1 MVRIE
6 ITNGTKAPKEYI
18 FNAFYPS
25 LAARLETHSVER
37 GLPPPFPKYCFIF
50 GKNMKNNNNRDM
62 DQNMGLKDFS
72 HSLCSLE
79 ITYIQIFGG
88 RGGEGRG

>member
-1 MVRIE
+1 
-6 ITNGTKAPKEYI
+6 
-18 FNAFYPS
+18 
-25 LAARLETHSVER
+25 
-37 GLPPPFPKYCFIF
+37 
-50 GKNMKNNNNRDM
+50 MKNNNNRDM

-88 RGGEGRG
+88 RGGGVICANREVEIKNSFELNWSRLD

>member
-1 MVRIE
+1 
-6 ITNGTKAPKEYI
+6 
-18 FNAFYPS
+18 
-25 LAARLETHSVER
+25 
-37 GLPPPFPKYCFIF
+37 
-50 GKNMKNNNNRDM
+50 MKNNNNRDM

-88 RGGEGRG
+88 RGGEGKLGGNLCEPGGRDKK

>member
-1 MVRIE
+1 VVRIE

-37 GLPPPFPKYCFIF
+37 GLPPP
-50 GKNMKNNNNRDM
+50 
-62 DQNMGLKDFS
+62 LS
-72 HSLCSLE
+72 
-79 ITYIQIFGG
+79 
-88 RGGEGRG
+88 

>member
-1 MVRIE
+1 
-6 ITNGTKAPKEYI
+6 
-18 FNAFYPS
+18 
-25 LAARLETHSVER
+25 
-37 GLPPPFPKYCFIF
+37 
-50 GKNMKNNNNRDM
+50 M

-88 RGGEGRG
+88 RGGVGVVICANREVEIKNSFELNWSRLD